1 MNELV
6 FDSNEVL
13 IFLFLFFVFEKVKI
27 RGGIVVVVIK
37 HTKGHEVLLFTH
49 PLLRSKTECF
59 SFQKTGTRESRE
71 RGSIGE
77 RERGRERERADH
89 GELGGRFFM
98 IATQGI
104 SPNSL
109 SLVSLHVDLNPY
121 PKSPFMFSFFF
132 SFVLTDC

>member
-1 MNELV
+1 MFVYKFGVAKLQCCLLMNGLV

-27 RGGIVVVVIK
+27 RGGVVVVVIK

-77 RERGRERERADH
+77 RERGRERER
-89 GELGGRFFM
+89 EREREQ
-98 IATQGI
+98 TTE
-104 SPNSL
+104 SL
-109 SLVSLHVDLNPY
+109 EED
-121 PKSPFMFSFFF
+121 FS
-132 SFVLTDC
+132 

>member
-1 MNELV
+1 
-6 FDSNEVL
+6 
-13 IFLFLFFVFEKVKI
+13 
-27 RGGIVVVVIK
+27 VVVVIK

-59 SFQKTGTRESRE
+59 SFQKTETRESCE
-71 RGSIGE
+71 RGNVGE
-77 RERGRERERADH
+77 TRERADH
-89 GELGGRFFM
+89 GQLGGGFFM
-98 IATQGI
+98 IATLGI

-109 SLVSLHVDLNPY
+109 SQVSLLVDLNPY